1 MWNEFKKFALKGNVV
16 DMAVGVVV
24 GSAFSGIV
32 NSLVSDIIMP
42 FFGFITAG
50 IDFKSLSLQLSETSA
65 ITYGNFIQAII
76 NFIIISF
83 SIFMVVKVLNNFK
96 KKEEAPAPAPKG
108 PTTEELL
115 SEIRDL
121 LKESK

>member
-42 FFGFITAG
+42 FFGFVTAG

-83 SIFMVVKVLNNFK
+83 SIFMVVKALNSLK
-96 KKEEAPAPAPKG
+96 KKEEPAPAAPKG

>member
-24 GSAFSGIV
+24 GGAFSTIV

-42 FFGFITAG
+42 FFGFVTAG
-50 IDFKSLSLQLSETSA
+50 IDFKNLTLVLSDTSI

-76 NFIIISF
+76 NFLIISF
-83 SIFMVVKVLNNFK
+83 SIFMVVRVLNKFK
-96 KKEEAPAPAPKG
+96 KKEEEKPAAPKG

-115 SEIRDL
+115 VEIRDL

>member
-1 MWNEFKKFALKGNVV
+1 
-16 DMAVGVVV
+16 
-24 GSAFSGIV
+24 
-32 NSLVSDIIMP
+32 
-42 FFGFITAG
+42 
-50 IDFKSLSLQLSETSA
+50 
-65 ITYGNFIQAII
+65 QAII